1 MKSNAWK
8 KDFVVIMYSDY
19 DHSWIEKTIPLTYL
33 QAVRF
38 ISAKHW
44 NYALEKGIVKIV
56 TLTELETIKTLVRV

>member
-19 DHSWIEKTIPLTYL
+19 DHTWIEKTIPLTYL

-38 ISAKHW
+38 IYVLHW
-44 NYALEKGIVKIV
+44 DHALENGIVKIV
-56 TLTELETIKTLVRV
+56 TLTELETIKTLAKA

>member
-19 DHSWIEKTIPLTYL
+19 DHTWIEKTIPLTYL

-38 ISAKHW
+38 ISAKNW
-44 NYALEKGIVKIV
+44 NHSLVKGIVKIV
-56 TLTELETIKTLVRV
+56 TLAELETIKTIVRV